1 MTKKSNVIEFNT
13 PYGKQPPRCF
23 FDTEGDTLTQQHFQE
38 ETEINNILRSHDRN
52 GVISHIHKGQAI
64 YGDFSDITDLQDA
77 LAKLKQANSE
87 FMNVPSEIREKFQND
102 AGKFY
107 TFASN
112 PDNLDAMVDMG
123 LAIKPQHSDAM
134 PSETATPE
142 TAEPQ
147 NSEVQE

>member
-1 MTKKSNVIEFNT
+1 MNKKSNVIEFNT

-23 FDTEGDTLTQQHFQE
+23 FDTVGETLTQQHFQE

-52 GVISHIHKGQAI
+52 GIISHIHKGQAI

-77 LAKLKQANSE
+77 LDKLKKANNE

-112 PDNLDAMVDMG
+112 PDNLDEMVKMG
-123 LAIKPQHSDAM
+123 LANKPIESDAM
-134 PSETATPE
+134 PSETAIPE